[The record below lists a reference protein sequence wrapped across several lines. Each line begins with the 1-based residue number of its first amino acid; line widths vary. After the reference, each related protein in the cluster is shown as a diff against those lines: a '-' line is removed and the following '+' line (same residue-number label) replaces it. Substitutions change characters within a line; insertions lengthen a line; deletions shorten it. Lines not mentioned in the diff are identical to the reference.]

1 MLQFSNSYA
10 NFQINE
16 QLRKKF
22 WTEYKVLFLESLGYV
37 KAVIKYIV
45 LVCKMELDFQFK

>member
-16 QLRKKF
+16 QLRKNF
-22 WTEYKVLFLESLGYV
+22 WTEYKVLFLESLGYI
-37 KAVIKYIV
+37 KAVINILCLYVKWS
-45 LVCKMELDFQFK
+45 